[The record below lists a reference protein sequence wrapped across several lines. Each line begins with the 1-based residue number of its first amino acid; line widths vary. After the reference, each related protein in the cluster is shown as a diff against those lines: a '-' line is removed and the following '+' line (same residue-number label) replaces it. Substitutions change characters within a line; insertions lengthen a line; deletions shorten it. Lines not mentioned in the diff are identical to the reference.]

1 MIVMT
6 DPSDQL
12 TPNRGVV
19 WSSGVKSEITAE
31 SETPAVENAVDATN
45 EQLR

>member
-1 MIVMT
+1 MT
-6 DPSDQL
+6 NPSDQL

-19 WSSGVKSEITAE
+19 WSNGVKSEITAE
-31 SETPAVENAVDATN
+31 SETPVVENAVDVTI

>member
-1 MIVMT
+1 MLVMT

-19 WSSGVKSEITAE
+19 WSSGVKSEITAD
-31 SETPAVENAVDATN
+31 SKTPVVENAVDVTN